1 MIDYLTKLVKE
12 IEPYVPGEQRADRK
26 YIKLNTNENPFPPSP
41 RVKEGIYTELDRLRL
56 YPDPECN
63 LLKSAVSKEYNVGME
78 NVFIG
83 NGSDEILAFAFP
95 AFFNDGMVA
104 FPNIT
109 YSFYP
114 VFANLFQTKFLEMPL
129 NDDFSIDVNSYSDE
143 NYRRIHRKSENKE
156 EFQRIS
162 GILISNPNAPT
173 GIALKLQDIE
183 KLIQNNQDKLVLID
197 EAYID
202 FGGET
207 AVSLVK
213 KYKNLLVVMTF
224 SKSRSL
230 AGLRVGFAIGDV
242 ELIDALNK
250 IKNSFNSYTLDRLAI
265 AGATAALLDKE
276 YFAKTRHKIISNRE
290 KLTNELIKL
299 DFNVIPSQANF
310 IFVSHERIKAGDL
323 FQKLREEGVLV
334 RYFDKPLID
343 NYLRITIGT
352 VEDLHTLV
360 QKIKEIILN
369 V

>member
-1 MIDYLTKLVKE
+1 
-12 IEPYVPGEQRADRK
+12 
-26 YIKLNTNENPFPPSP
+26 
-41 RVKEGIYTELDRLRL
+41 
-56 YPDPECN
+56 
-63 LLKSAVSKEYNVGME
+63 
-78 NVFIG
+78 
-83 NGSDEILAFAFP
+83 
-95 AFFNDGMVA
+95 MVA

-114 VFANLFQTKFLEMPL
+114 VFANLFETKFLEIPL
-129 NDDFSIDVNSYSDE
+129 NDDFSIDVNSYNDE
-143 NYRRIHRKSENKE
+143 NYKRIYRKSENKD
-156 EFQRIS
+156 EFQRVS

-173 GIALKLQDIE
+173 GMALKLHEIE
-183 KLIQNNQDKLVLID
+183 RIIQNNQDKLVLID

-202 FGGET
+202 FGGES

-242 ELIDALNK
+242 ELIDALVK

-276 YFAKTRHKIISNRE
+276 YFTKTRHKIISNRE

-310 IFVSHERIKAGDL
+310 ILVSHERIQAGEL

-352 VEDLHTLV
+352 IEDLHTLI